1 MTRFLVSR
9 RTFERYVELPAGLL
23 LTAVVAPALA
33 TVVDDLFVAAIVAT
47 IGLLT
52 VSNALGR
59 CADPT
64 LFLGLAVASVAV
76 AGWLLVAWSISTAYV
91 ALFVLLAA
99 AALARWRW
107 ERNRRIAARE

>member
-23 LTAVVAPALA
+23 LTVAVAPALA
-33 TVVDDLFVAAIVAT
+33 TVVDDLLVAAIVAS

-52 VSNALGR
+52 VCNALGR
-59 CADPT
+59 CTDPT
-64 LFLGLAVASVAV
+64 LFLGLAVGSVAL
-76 AGWLLVAWSISTAYV
+76 AGWLLVAWSISTVYV
-91 ALFVLLAA
+91 ALFAFLAA
-99 AALARWRW
+99 AALTRWRW